1 MDATHGAQLPG
12 TGMGVSGDKTAAG
25 GRRQGVKDLARAA
38 VAVKADGIFLEF
50 HPDPDKAKCDSPC
63 CLPLGEAM
71 DLLKSLKDIRTCL
84 DRSKV

>member
-1 MDATHGAQLPG
+1 MEHNFPGAG
-12 TGMGVSGDKTAAG
+12 IGASGDKTVTG

-63 CLPLGEAM
+63 CLPLREAM
-71 DLLKSLKDIRTCL
+71 DLLKSLKDIRACL
-84 DRSKV
+84 DKSNV